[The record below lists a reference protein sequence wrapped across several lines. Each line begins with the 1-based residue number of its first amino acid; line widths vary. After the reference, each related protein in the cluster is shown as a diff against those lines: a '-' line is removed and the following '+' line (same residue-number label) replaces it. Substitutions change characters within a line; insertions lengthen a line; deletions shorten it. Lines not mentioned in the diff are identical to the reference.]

1 VNNTDNKVSRQQ
13 FFLNLFTVCTFDNQ

>member
-13 FFLNLFTVCTFDNQ
+13 FFLNLFTVCTFDDQ